1 MFYKGYVKTKGKAS
15 IEKLKDRT
23 DFADYDEIKNEHE
36 FGGVLADDIILID
49 IDDAEQAEKMMDIVE
64 TMQLNCRVYATERG
78 KHFLFKNDGVS
89 KNYTGAKLA
98 CGLKADI
105 KIGSR
110 TSYQVLKLEG
120 EERFI
125 EWDEDASQPLC
136 VLPKWMRPITT
147 KLDFKNLGEGDGR
160 NSLLYGYILTL
171 NNAGFSKDD
180 ARETIKIINDFV
192 LSEPLSDDEIDS
204 ITRDDAFPKETF
216 YKDKAFLHN
225 NFAEFIKNNNHI
237 KRINGQLHVYHE
249 GVYVGGVR
257 EIEQQ
262 MVKYI
267 PTLKSAQ
274 RVEVLKYLDIICST
288 VSETAPAN
296 MIAFNNGIYD
306 IVNDSLMDFSPDII
320 VTNKIPWDY
329 DVDAYS
335 ELADNTLN
343 KLACNDPEIRALI
356 DECIGYCFF
365 RRNEM
370 SKAFILTG
378 DKSNGK
384 STFLDIVKNV
394 LGKGN
399 YSALDLQEL
408 DERFSIA
415 SMAGKLAN
423 IGDDISDDFMKGRS
437 VSVFKKIVSGNEVKA
452 EFKGQDTFSFNPYVK
467 LIFSANEVPRIKDK
481 TGAVLRRL
489 VIIPFNARFSKD
501 DPDFDPF
508 ITWKLREPE
517 VMKYIV
523 RIGIAGLKRIII
535 ENAFT
540 ESTKAKAELDKYEIS
555 NNPILTFFSETDES
569 EILNNETKQV
579 YLLYRGFCGLNG
591 FQELTL
597 ANFSKEVCKHF
608 GCEVKRK
615 RINGKQVG
623 IYEN

>member
-1 MFYKGYVKTKGKAS
+1 M
-15 IEKLKDRT
+15 
-23 DFADYDEIKNEHE
+23 
-36 FGGVLADDIILID
+36 
-49 IDDAEQAEKMMDIVE
+49 
-64 TMQLNCRVYATERG
+64 
-78 KHFLFKNDGVS
+78 
-89 KNYTGAKLA
+89 
-98 CGLKADI
+98 
-105 KIGSR
+105 
-110 TSYQVLKLEG
+110 
-120 EERFI
+120 
-125 EWDEDASQPLC
+125 
-136 VLPKWMRPITT
+136 
-147 KLDFKNLGEGDGR
+147 
-160 NSLLYGYILTL
+160 
-171 NNAGFSKDD
+171 
-180 ARETIKIINDFV
+180 
-192 LSEPLSDDEIDS
+192 
-204 ITRDDAFPKETF
+204 
-216 YKDKAFLHN
+216 
-225 NFAEFIKNNNHI
+225 
-237 KRINGQLHVYHE
+237 
-249 GVYVGGVR
+249 
-257 EIEQQ
+257 
-262 MVKYI
+262 
-267 PTLKSAQ
+267 
-274 RVEVLKYLDIICST
+274 
-288 VSETAPAN
+288 
-296 MIAFNNGIYD
+296 
-306 IVNDSLMDFSPDII
+306 
-320 VTNKIPWDY
+320 
-329 DVDAYS
+329 DAYS

-452 EFKGQDTFSFNPYVK
+452 EFKGQDIFSFNPYVK

-569 EILNNETKQV
+569 QILNNETKEV

-608 GCEVKRK
+608 GCEVKRR